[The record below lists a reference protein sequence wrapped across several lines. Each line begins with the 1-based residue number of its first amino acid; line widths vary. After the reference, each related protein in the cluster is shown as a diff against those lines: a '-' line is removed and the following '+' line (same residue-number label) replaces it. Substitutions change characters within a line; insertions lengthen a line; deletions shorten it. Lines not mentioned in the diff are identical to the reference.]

1 MMRPATRNA
10 VVFVTA
16 PDLKTARR
24 LARGIVEGDLAA
36 CANLVPRLESHYRWK
51 GRLEKA
57 AEVLLIIKT
66 TRQRLPALER
76 YVLEHHPYETPEF
89 LVLRPSHGSAAYLKW
104 IDAG

>member
-1 MMRPATRNA
+1 MCSAARYA
-10 VVFVTA
+10 VVLVTA

-24 LARGIVEGDLAA
+24 LARGIVQNDLAA

-57 AEVLLIIKT
+57 SEVLLILKT
-66 TRQRLPALER
+66 TRRRLPALER
-76 YVLEHHPYETPEF
+76 YILEHHPYETPEF
-89 LVLRPSHGSAAYLKW
+89 LVLQPSHGSAAYLKW

>member
-1 MMRPATRNA
+1 MQTATRYA
-10 VVFVTA
+10 LVLVTA
-16 PDLKTARR
+16 PDLKTARS
-24 LARGIVEGDLAA
+24 LARGIVQHDLAA

-57 AEVLLIIKT
+57 AEVLVIIKT
-66 TRQRLPALER
+66 TRRRLPALER
-76 YVLEHHPYETPEF
+76 YVLAHHPYETPEF